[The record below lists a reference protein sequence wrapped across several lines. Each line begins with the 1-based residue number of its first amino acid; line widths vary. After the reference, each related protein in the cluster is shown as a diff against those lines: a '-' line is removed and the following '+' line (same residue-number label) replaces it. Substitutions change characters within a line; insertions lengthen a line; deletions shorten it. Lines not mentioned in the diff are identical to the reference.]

1 MYASKPGRDH
11 LGLGSVSSDQI
22 LPSLSPSINVLTFH
36 PRYHSFYVFLLDEFW
51 QRDRPRSRSSL
62 IQFYRPREFIFSV
75 GSYLCDRPEHKQI
88 GHIVGGQKTE
98 PLATREHKQYLTN
111 TDYIDSELGGYGLY
125 YRTVMTELG
134 IIYPGGQGFPY
145 PVDVP
150 SEYGKEV
157 AEAFRQDVKHTQY
170 YREYFDKDECEVPID
185 VIREYIRFA
194 CLCQLQTSHVH
205 DRPYLLDTFLH
216 RGSQLA
222 AESRRATFRLFLD
235 ISKKTAENPLNEDL
249 FRQLVYFKKTENGIA
264 YSPEDIVASSYEKW
278 RLYQAR
284 EYYTFALNT
293 FWYYLCDWGVRH
305 GGDIQPIPVGDFFH
319 HLSEEVD
326 FSRLASTFDLP
337 DPGLRLS
344 SGFRS
349 LEDWLLSLVGTTRP
363 DFDVACGIDCPI
375 HEHRLYQKA
384 IQAKN
389 HPDVDSMVTGMII
402 MCALISL
409 RFGGS
414 ELRGKPEWNIS
425 RMGAGGR
432 LSVDDFI
439 RALEKRLKSGPVTIE
454 EILRWLYED
463 HVILQHQLIATNKLP
478 DNTFRFRREGNKLH
492 FFNIFNTLDFMN
504 SRFEAISTTVHELG
518 LSGNF
523 SLPDHSPS
531 PDGMKLLAEGDL

>member
-1 MYASKPGRDH
+1 MYASKVGRDH

-51 QRDRPRSRSSL
+51 KRDRPRSRNSF

-88 GHIVGGQKTE
+88 AHIVGGQKTE
-98 PLATREHKQYLTN
+98 PLASREQKTYLTN

-150 SEYGKEV
+150 TEYGKEV
-157 AEAFRQDVKHTQY
+157 ADVFRQAVKSTQY
-170 YREYFDKDECEVPID
+170 YREYFDKDDGEVPID

-194 CLCQLQTSHVH
+194 CLCQLQTSHAP

-216 RGSQLA
+216 RGSKLA

-235 ISKKTAENPLNEDL
+235 ISKKTAGNSLSEDL

-264 YSPEDIVASSYEKW
+264 YSPEDTVTSSYEKW

-284 EYYTFALNT
+284 EYYAFALNT
-293 FWYYLCDWGVRH
+293 LWYYLCDWGVRH
-305 GGDIQPIPVGDFFH
+305 GGDIQPIPVGEYYR

-326 FSRLASTFDLP
+326 FNRFASTFNLP
-337 DPGLRLS
+337 DPGLKLT
-344 SGFRS
+344 SGFRN
-349 LEDWLLSLVGTTRP
+349 LEDWLLTLVGTTRSN
-363 DFDVACGIDCPI
+363 FDTACGIDCPI

-384 IQAKN
+384 IQARN

-402 MCALISL
+402 MCALIHL
-409 RFGGS
+409 RFGSS
-414 ELRGKPEWNIS
+414 ELHAKPEWNIS
-425 RMGAGGR
+425 RMGADGR
-432 LSVDDFI
+432 LSVDGFLRMLD
-439 RALEKRLKSGPVTIE
+439 RRLKSGPVTIE

-463 HVILQHQLIATNKLP
+463 HVILQHQLVATNKLP
-478 DNTFRFRREGNKLH
+478 DNTYRFRREGNKLH
-492 FFNIFNTLDFMN
+492 FFNLANTLDFMN

-518 LSGNF
+518 FSGNF
-523 SLPDHSPS
+523 SLPDHPLS
-531 PDGMKLLAEGDL
+531 PDGLKLLTEGDL